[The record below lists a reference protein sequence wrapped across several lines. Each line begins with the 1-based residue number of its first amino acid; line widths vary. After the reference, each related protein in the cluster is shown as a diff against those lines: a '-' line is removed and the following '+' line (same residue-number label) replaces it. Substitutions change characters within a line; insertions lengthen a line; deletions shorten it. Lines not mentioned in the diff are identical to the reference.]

1 MTSRYRAAEVTI
13 DYPDGH
19 PSHCVTCHKR
29 YHDSAG
35 ARAVQI
41 GMRALAGHSHLARAQ
56 AEIAAVAVCRGMR
69 RLTRGED

>member
-1 MTSRYRAAEVTI
+1 MGDRYRAAEVTI

-35 ARAVQI
+35 ARAVEL
-41 GMRALAGHSHLARAQ
+41 GMRALTGWSYLARAQ
-56 AEIAAVAVCRGMR
+56 AAIAAVAVCRGMR